1 MMVTRMIWMIRTT
14 KKTFRMKGNDDGV
27 DEKTATS
34 ELQTGTGRSQKGCRP
49 SVRENDHQQRS
60 DDPVNLADDQ
70 NEEDDDHD
78 HGKESTLTT
87 TPSAKICPIWSVF
100 L

>member
-1 MMVTRMIWMIRTT
+1 MMVIRMIRTT

-49 SVRENDHQQRS
+49 SVRENDHHHRS
-60 DDPVNLADDQ
+60 DDSVNLANDLVIKVKKMTITIMVINQ
-70 NEEDDDHD
+70 
-78 HGKESTLTT
+78 
-87 TPSAKICPIWSVF
+87 F
-100 L
+100 QQ